1 MFNALKNGRQGA
13 ENSHDV
19 YCFQCGL
26 LTDARSNGKAEGWN
40 PDIISAG
47 VSLPC
52 TEAGIESDVGGRSSG
67 WIDPTTRQLR
77 VKELFQE
84 KTRLCR

>member
-19 YCFQCGL
+19 YCSQCGL

-52 TEAGIESDVGGRSSG
+52 TEVGIESDVDGRPSG
-67 WIDPTTRQLR
+67 WIDPTTCQLR
-77 VKELFQE
+77 VKELFQA
-84 KTRLCR
+84 KTRL